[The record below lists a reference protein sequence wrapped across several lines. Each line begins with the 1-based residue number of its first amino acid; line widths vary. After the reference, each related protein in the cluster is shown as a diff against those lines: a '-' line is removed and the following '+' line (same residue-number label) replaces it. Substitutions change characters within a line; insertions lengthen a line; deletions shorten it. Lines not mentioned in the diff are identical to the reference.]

1 MDRFERFTVAVTE
14 ISYHVHRL
22 MNEVMEQYGLRG
34 INAVYLVVL
43 RRHEEGITAAR
54 LGEYCSRDK
63 ADVSRAVAILEKKGL
78 VVKDAG
84 RYRAKLQLTAQGQAL
99 ADRIR
104 ALAQRAVEQ
113 AGRDVSDESRAAMY
127 AALESIGH
135 RLQDLTI
142 QALPEKES

>member
-14 ISYHVHRL
+14 ISYHIHRL

-34 INAVYLVVL
+34 VNAIYLVVL
-43 RRHEEGITAAR
+43 RRHKEGITAAR

-63 ADVSRAVAILEKKGL
+63 ADVSRAITSLEKKGL

-84 RYRAKLQLTAQGQAL
+84 RYRAKLQLTAQGGAL

-113 AGRDVSDESRAAMY
+113 AGRDISDADRVVMY
-127 AALESIGH
+127 AALESIGNH
-135 RLQDLTI
+135 LQDLTV
-142 QALPEKES
+142 QALSEKEL

>member
-14 ISYHVHRL
+14 ISYHIHRL

-34 INAVYLVVL
+34 VNAIYLVVL
-43 RRHEEGITAAR
+43 RRHKEGITAAR

-63 ADVSRAVAILEKKGL
+63 ADVSRAITSLEKKGL

-84 RYRAKLQLTAQGQAL
+84 RYRAKLQLTAQGGAL

-113 AGRDVSDESRAAMY
+113 AGRDISDADRVVMY
-127 AALESIGH
+127 AALESIGNH
-135 RLQDLTI
+135 LQDLTV
-142 QALPEKES
+142 QALTEKEL